1 MLLGTEGRED
11 HVGTHPFAA
20 LRNLEYYGGC
30 LVLTMQG
37 LMQVPTAL
45 VSPCSSKNSSHSAYE
60 CMGLEVSI

>member
-11 HVGTHPFAA
+11 HLGTHPFAV
-20 LRNLEYYGGC
+20 LNYLEYYGGC

-45 VSPCSSKNSSHSAYE
+45 VSPSSSNNSSHSAYE